1 MVVAA
6 IINGMIRDKVIKQLI
21 GEALSLFISGI
32 TLSGMVFLI
41 AFLFV
46 PHIGLSNP
54 SSYMLVGLSWLG
66 LTLAFEYL
74 FGHYVLGK
82 PWREIN
88 QVFNLAKGNLFTI
101 VVFVTAISPWLVA
114 KLKNLI

>member
-6 IINGMIRDKVIKQLI
+6 IINGMIRDKFIKQFL
-21 GEALSLFISGI
+21 GEALSLPTSGI
-32 TLSGMVFLI
+32 TLSGLVFLI

-82 PWREIN
+82 PWSEIN